1 MKPVAFLVEKVE
13 SIGIPGKVKYLPHQ
27 AVIGDDHSSKKLR
40 AVFDESSKTIG
51 PSLNG
56 TFPNRPCQT
65 PLLFHVI
72 LRLQF
77 NPIGIIADIE
87 KVYLQISVAD
97 CHRHFI
103 RFLWFDDIFKDIS
116 EVTKYR
122 FCRVIFGVNCSQ
134 YLLHSAIR
142 FRLTYADGNLEI
154 SGKLKDKFGF
164 IVKFVKTLTAVNV
177 SKYFFYDIMP
187 RDYIVSYE
195 LRGISDASKKAY
207 GLVSI

>member
-1 MKPVAFLVEKVE
+1 M
-13 SIGIPGKVKYLPHQ
+13 
-27 AVIGDDHSSKKLR
+27 
-40 AVFDESSKTIG
+40 
-51 PSLNG
+51 
-56 TFPNRPCQT
+56 
-65 PLLFHVI
+65 
-72 LRLQF
+72 
-77 NPIGIIADIE
+77 
-87 KVYLQISVAD
+87 
-97 CHRHFI
+97 
-103 RFLWFDDIFKDIS
+103 WFDDIFKDIS

-177 SKYFFYDIMP
+177 SKCFFYDIMP

-195 LRGISDASKKAY
+195 LHGFSDASKKAY